1 MKKLY
6 VSFIALMAAGTFH
19 AQVKSI
25 NAPRLEKKASTE
37 VGFSNV
43 AAKPVHQAKATTIWS
58 DNFSTAANWTLAST
72 GSNPEQWHIINTPTS
87 IPVSALSPFAS
98 PTAANGF
105 LFVNSDANNSGD
117 QDGTPIITTA
127 TNVGTIDC
135 SAHSVVKL
143 KYHSNFRWWH
153 DTRGVRVSGDNGATW
168 TEFLISDEVD
178 YFTPNQNSGNPEVTI
193 IDVSSIAAG
202 SSQVKVQFYYN
213 DNDYWGWYWAVDD
226 VELYVP
232 EANDLKLN
240 GIYWGSTG
248 AWLERLAYY
257 QVPTS
262 QVTEI
267 EFSGLVEN
275 IGAQDQQ
282 DAVFTANLGT
292 FTGSSAAT
300 PVLVGNVDTLACT
313 TAFTPGSATA
323 TLSLTGNVTMGN
335 NDGDATNNT
344 LANYASVAI
353 NPYVYARDNG
363 TALSGS
369 FNSGFGFEVGN
380 IFDIFAN
387 TTIGGGSVF
396 ISSSAE
402 AGAEIYLKLYSIDP
416 ATGEFVYVDESG
428 AYVLQN
434 ADLGAELTLSL
445 LGGNYPLNAGE
456 SYLLVAGSNGDGG
469 ATNDLVVGTAGPAPA
484 QTCYYYDM
492 TDQTWYYTTSQPMVR
507 MNFDPALGVKEVAN
521 TFGLEVAPNPAADA
535 TSVTFTVKNTSDAL
549 INVVDMAGKVV
560 ATQTLSGVNG
570 TQAVEINTSALNSGM
585 YTVNV
590 TANGTSVS
598 KKLAIRK

>member
-6 VSFIALMAAGTFH
+6 VSFLAVMAAGTFH

-25 NAPRLEKKASTE
+25 NAPRLDKRTSFE
-37 VGFSNV
+37 VGSNV
-43 AAKPVHQAKATTIWS
+43 AHKPSAEAKATTIWS
-58 DNFSTAANWTLAST
+58 DDFSTAANWEVAST
-72 GSNPEQWHIINTPTS
+72 GSNSEQWNFINTPNS

-105 LFVNSDANNSGD
+105 LFVNSYANNSGD
-117 QDGTPIITTA
+117 FDGTPIITTA

-143 KYHSNFRWWH
+143 KYNHNFRWWH
-153 DTRGVRVSGDNGATW
+153 DTRGVRVSGDNGANW

-178 YFTPNQNSGNPEVTI
+178 YFTPNQNSANPEVTI

-202 SSQVKVQFYYN
+202 SDQVKIQFYYN

-232 EANDLKLN
+232 EANDLQLN
-240 GIYWGSTG
+240 SIYWGSTG
-248 AWLERLAYY
+248 FWAERLAYY
-257 QVPTS
+257 QIPAS

-282 DAVFTANLGT
+282 DAVFTATAGT
-292 FTGSSAAT
+292 YTGSSAAT
-300 PVLVGNVDTLACT
+300 PVLVGSVDTLTCST
-313 TAFTPGSATA
+313 SFTPGTATA
-323 TLSLTGNVTMGN
+323 TLSLSGEVTLGNV
-335 NDGDATNNT
+335 DGDPSNN
-344 LANYASVAI
+344 AISNYASIAI

-363 TALSGS
+363 TAINGS
-369 FNSGFGFEVGN
+369 FNGGMGFEVGN

-387 TTIGGGSVF
+387 TTIGGGSVY
-396 ISSSAE
+396 INGVAE
-402 AGAEIYLKLYSIDP
+402 VGAEMYLKLYSIDP
-416 ATGEFVYVDESG
+416 ATGDFLYVDETG
-428 AYVLQN
+428 PYVLT
-434 ADLGAELTLSL
+434 ASDLDAEVTLSF

-492 TDQTWYYTTSQPMVR
+492 TDLTWYYTTSQPMVR
-507 MNFDPALGVKEVAN
+507 MNFDPALGIKEANN
-521 TFGLEVAPNPAADA
+521 TFGLEVAPNPATEA
-535 TSVTFTVKNTSDAL
+535 TSVTFTVKNTSDAI
-549 INVVDMAGKVV
+549 INVIDMTGKVV
-560 ATQTLSGVNG
+560 ATQILSGVNG
-570 TQAVEINTSALNSGM
+570 TQAVEINTASLMSGM

-598 KKLAIRK
+598 KKLAVRK

>member
-6 VSFIALMAAGTFH
+6 VSFLAVMAAGTFH
-19 AQVKSI
+19 AQVKSV
-25 NAPRLEKKASTE
+25 NAPRLDKKTSFE
-37 VGFSNV
+37 VGSSV
-43 AAKPVHQAKATTIWS
+43 AQKPSAEAKATIIWS
-58 DNFSTAANWTLAST
+58 DNFSTAANWTIAST
-72 GSNPEQWHIINTPTS
+72 GSNPEQWNIINTPNA

-105 LFVNSDANNSGD
+105 LFVNSDANNTGD
-117 QDGTPIITTA
+117 MDGTPIITTA

-143 KYHSNFRWWH
+143 KYNHNFRWWH

-178 YFTPNQNSGNPEVTI
+178 YFTPNQNSANPEVTI

-202 SSQVKVQFYYN
+202 SSQVKVQFYYD

-240 GIYWGSTG
+240 GVLWGSTG
-248 AWLERLAYY
+248 FWAERLSYY

-262 QVTEI
+262 QITAI

-275 IGAQDQQ
+275 IGAQNQTG
-282 DAVFTANLGT
+282 AIFTLT
-292 FTGSSAAT
+292 TGAFSSASSPL
-300 PVLVGNVDTLACT
+300 PVNVGSIDTLNCT
-313 TAFTPGSATA
+313 T
-323 TLSLTGNVTMGN
+323 SLTPPTTIMNHALSGAVTMALV
-335 NDGDATNNT
+335 DGDASNNALNNFAT
-344 LANYASVAI
+344 VAV
-353 NPYVYARDNG
+353 NQYVYSRDNG
-363 TALSGS
+363 TALNGS
-369 FNSGFGFEVGN
+369 FNGGMGFEVGN

-387 TTIGGGSVF
+387 TTIGGGSVY
-396 ISSSAE
+396 INGAAE
-402 AGAEIYLKLYSIDP
+402 VGTEMYLKLYSIDP
-416 ATGEFVYVDESG
+416 ATGDFLYVDETG
-428 AYVLQN
+428 PYVLTTN
-434 ADLGAELTLSL
+434 DIDAEVTLSF

-469 ATNDLVVGTAGPAPA
+469 ATNDLVVGTAGPAA
-484 QTCYYYDM
+484 VQTCYYYDM
-492 TDQTWYYTTSQPMVR
+492 TDLTWYYTTSQPMVR
-507 MNFDPALGVKEVAN
+507 MNFDPALGMKDAAN
-521 TFGLEVAPNPAADA
+521 NFGLEVAPNPATDA
-535 TSVTFTVKNTSDAL
+535 TNVTFNVKNTSDVI
-549 INVVDMAGKVV
+549 INVIDMAGKVV

-590 TANGTSVS
+590 NANGTSVS
-598 KKLAIRK
+598 KKLAVRK

>member
-6 VSFIALMAAGTFH
+6 VSFLAVMAAGTFH

-25 NAPRLEKKASTE
+25 NAPRLDQRTSFE
-37 VGFSNV
+37 VGSSV
-43 AAKPVHQAKATTIWS
+43 AHKPLATAKVTTIWS
-58 DNFSTAANWTLAST
+58 DNFSSAANWTIGST
-72 GSNPEQWHIINTPTS
+72 GSNPEQWHIINTPSS

-105 LFVNSDANNSGD
+105 LFVNSDANNTND
-117 QDGTPIITTA
+117 FDGTPIITTA

-143 KYHSNFRWWH
+143 KYHHNFRWWH

-168 TEFLISDEVD
+168 HEYEMSNETD
-178 YFTPNQNSGNPEVTI
+178 YSTPNQNSGNPEVTV
-193 IDVSSIAAG
+193 IDVSQWCAG
-202 SSQVKVQFYYN
+202 SSQVKVQFYYD

-240 GIYWGSTG
+240 SIYWGSTG
-248 AWLERLAYY
+248 FWAERLAYY
-257 QVPTS
+257 QVPAS

-275 IGAQDQQ
+275 IGALDQQ
-282 DAVFTANLGT
+282 DAVFTATAGA
-292 FTGSSAAT
+292 FSGSSATT

-313 TAFTPGSATA
+313 TTLTPGTATA
-323 TLSLTGNVTMGN
+323 TISVSGSVTMGN
-335 NDGDATNNT
+335 NDGDASNNT
-344 LANYASVAI
+344 LSNYASVAI

-363 TALSGS
+363 TATNGS
-369 FNSGFGFEVGN
+369 FNGGMGFEVGN

-387 TTIGGGSVF
+387 TTIGGGSVYVNGA
-396 ISSSAE
+396 AE
-402 AGAEIYLKLYSIDP
+402 IGAEIYLKLYSIDP
-416 ATGEFVYVDESG
+416 ATGDFLYVDETG
-428 AYVLQN
+428 PYVLTSN
-434 ADLGAELTLSL
+434 DIDAEVTLSF

-484 QTCYYYDM
+484 QTCFYYDM
-492 TDQTWYYTTSQPMVR
+492 TDLTWYYTTSQPMVR
-507 MNFDPALGVKEVAN
+507 MNFDPALGIKETSNA
-521 TFGLEVAPNPAADA
+521 FGLEVAPNPAADA
-535 TSVTFTVKNTSDAL
+535 TSVTFTMKNTSDAI
-549 INVVDMAGKVV
+549 INVIDMAGKVV
-560 ATQTLSGVNG
+560 ATQSLSGVNG
-570 TQAVEINTSALNSGM
+570 TQVVEINTSALNSGM
-585 YTVNV
+585 YTVTV
-590 TANGTSVS
+590 AANGTTVS

>member
-6 VSFIALMAAGTFH
+6 VSFLAVMAAGTFH
-19 AQVKSI
+19 AQVKSV
-25 NAPRLEKKASTE
+25 NAPRLDKKTSIE
-37 VGFSNV
+37 VGSSV
-43 AAKPVHQAKATTIWS
+43 AQKPSVQAKATTIWS
-58 DNFSTAANWTLAST
+58 DDFSTAANWAIAST
-72 GSNPEQWHIINTPTS
+72 GSNQEQWNIINTPTS

-117 QDGTPIITTA
+117 MDGTPIITTA
-127 TNVGTIDC
+127 TTVNAIDC
-135 SAHSVVKL
+135 SAHSVVKI
-143 KYHSNFRWWH
+143 KYNHNFRWWH

-178 YFTPNQNSGNPEVTI
+178 YFTPNQNSDNPEVTI

-240 GIYWGSTG
+240 GVLWGSTG
-248 AWLERLAYY
+248 YWAERLAYY

-262 QVTEI
+262 QITEI

-275 IGAQDQQ
+275 IGAQNQTGAIFTTTTGAFSSSSTGQ
-282 DAVFTANLGT
+282 AVNV
-292 FTGSSAAT
+292 GSI
-300 PVLVGNVDTLACT
+300 DTLNCT
-313 TAFTPGSATA
+313 T
-323 TLSLTGNVTMGN
+323 SLTPPTTIMNHVLSGAVTMDLV
-335 NDGDATNNT
+335 DGDATNNT
-344 LANYASVAI
+344 LNNFATIAVNQF
-353 NPYVYARDNG
+353 VYSRDNG
-363 TALSGS
+363 TALNGS
-369 FNSGFGFEVGN
+369 FNGGMGFEVGN

-387 TTIGGGSVF
+387 TTIGGGSVY
-396 ISSSAE
+396 INGAAE
-402 AGAEIYLKLYSIDP
+402 VGAEMYLKLYSIDP
-416 ATGEFVYVDESG
+416 ATGDFLYVDETG
-428 AYVLQN
+428 PYVLTAN
-434 ADLGAELTLSL
+434 DIDAEVTLSF

-456 SYLLVAGSNGDGG
+456 AYLLVAGSNGDGG
-469 ATNDLVVGTAGPAPA
+469 ATNDLVVSTAGPAA
-484 QTCYYYDM
+484 VQTCYYYDM
-492 TDQTWYYTTSQPMVR
+492 TDLTWYYTTSQPMVR
-507 MNFDPALGVKEVAN
+507 MNFDPALGMKETAN
-521 TFGLEVAPNPAADA
+521 NFGLEVAPNPATDA
-535 TSVTFTVKNTSDAL
+535 TNVTFNVKNTSDVI
-549 INVVDMAGKVV
+549 INVIDMAGKVV

-590 TANGTSVS
+590 NANGTAVS
-598 KKLAIRK
+598 KKLAVRK

>member
-6 VSFIALMAAGTFH
+6 VSFLAVLAAGTFH

-25 NAPRLEKKASTE
+25 NAPRLDQRTSFE
-37 VGFSNV
+37 VGSSV
-43 AAKPVHQAKATTIWS
+43 AHKPLATAKVTTIWS
-58 DNFSTAANWTLAST
+58 DNFSSAANWTIGST
-72 GSNPEQWHIINTPTS
+72 GSNPEQWHIINTPSS

-105 LFVNSDANNSGD
+105 LFVNSDANNTGD
-117 QDGTPIITTA
+117 FDGTPIITTA

-143 KYHSNFRWWH
+143 KYHHNFRWWH

-168 TEFLISDEVD
+168 HEYEMSNETD
-178 YFTPNQNSGNPEVTI
+178 YSTPNQNSGNPEVTV
-193 IDVSSIAAG
+193 IDVSQWCAG
-202 SSQVKVQFYYN
+202 SSQVKVQFYYD

-240 GIYWGSTG
+240 SIYWGSTG
-248 AWLERLAYY
+248 FWAERLAYY
-257 QVPTS
+257 QVPAS

-275 IGAQDQQ
+275 IGALDQQ
-282 DAVFTANLGT
+282 DAVFTATAGA
-292 FTGSSAAT
+292 FSGSSAAT

-313 TAFTPGSATA
+313 TTLTPGTATA
-323 TLSLTGNVTMGN
+323 TISVSGSVTMGN
-335 NDGDATNNT
+335 NDGDASNNT
-344 LANYASVAI
+344 LSNYASVAI
-353 NPYVYARDNG
+353 NPYVYSRDNG
-363 TALSGS
+363 TSTNGS
-369 FNSGFGFEVGN
+369 FNGGMGFEVGN

-387 TTIGGGSVF
+387 TTIGGGSVYVNGA
-396 ISSSAE
+396 AE
-402 AGAEIYLKLYSIDP
+402 IGAEIYLKLYSIDP
-416 ATGEFVYVDESG
+416 ATGDFLYVDETG
-428 AYVLQN
+428 PYVLTSN
-434 ADLGAELTLSL
+434 DIDAEVTLSF

-484 QTCYYYDM
+484 QTCFYYDM
-492 TDQTWYYTTSQPMVR
+492 TDLTWYYTTSQPMVR
-507 MNFDPALGVKEVAN
+507 MNFDPALGIKETSN
-521 TFGLEVAPNPAADA
+521 SFGLEVAPNPAADA
-535 TSVTFTVKNTSDAL
+535 TSVTFTMKNTSDAM
-549 INVVDMAGKVV
+549 INVMDMAGKVV
-560 ATQTLSGVNG
+560 ATQSLSGVNG
-570 TQAVEINTSALNSGM
+570 TQVVEINTSALNSGM
-585 YTVNV
+585 YTVTV
-590 TANGTSVS
+590 AANGTTVS

>member
-6 VSFIALMAAGTFH
+6 VSFIAIMAAGTFH

-25 NAPRLEKKASTE
+25 NAPRLEKKASIE
-37 VGFSNV
+37 VGSTTAAHKPTNV
-43 AAKPVHQAKATTIWS
+43 AKATTIWS
-58 DNFSTAANWTLAST
+58 DNFSTAANWSIGST

-87 IPVSALSPFAS
+87 IPVSVLSPFAS

-105 LFVNSDANNSGD
+105 LFVNSDANNTGD
-117 QDGTPIITTA
+117 MDGTPIITTA
-127 TNVGTIDC
+127 TTVNSIDC

-143 KYHSNFRWWH
+143 KYNHNFRWWH

-178 YFTPNQNSGNPEVTI
+178 YFTPNQNSANPEVTI

-248 AWLERLAYY
+248 FWADRLAYY
-257 QVPTS
+257 QVPAS
-262 QVTEI
+262 QVTAI
-267 EFSGLVEN
+267 DFSGIVEN

-282 DAVFTANLGT
+282 DAVFTATVGA
-292 FTGSSAAT
+292 FSSASAAT
-300 PVLVGNVDTLACT
+300 PVLVGNTDTLACN
-313 TAFTPGSATA
+313 ASFTPGSATA
-323 TLSLTGNVTMGN
+323 TLSLSGAVTMGN
-335 NDGDATNNT
+335 NDGDATNNA
-344 LANYASVAI
+344 LANFASIAI
-353 NPYVYARDNG
+353 NPYVYSRDNG

-369 FNSGFGFEVGN
+369 FNQGMGFEVGN

-387 TTIGGGSVF
+387 TTIGGGSVY
-396 ISSSAE
+396 IGNAAE
-402 AGAEIYLKLYSIDP
+402 VGAEMYLKLYSIDP
-416 ATGEFVYVDESG
+416 ATGDFVYVDETG
-428 AYVLQN
+428 PYVLTTN
-434 ADLGAELTLSL
+434 DIDAEVTLSF
-445 LGGNYPLNAGE
+445 LGGSYPLNAGE
-456 SYLLVAGSNGDGG
+456 AYLLVAGSNGDGG
-469 ATNDLVVGTAGPAPA
+469 ATNDLVVGTAGPAPV

-492 TDQTWYYTTSQPMVR
+492 TDLTWYYTTSQPMVR
-507 MNFDPALGVKEVAN
+507 MNFDPALGMKEANN

-535 TSVTFTVKNTSDAL
+535 TTVTFTVKNTSDAS
-549 INVVDMAGKVV
+549 ISVIDMAGKIV

-590 TANGTSVS
+590 TANGTAVS
-598 KKLAIRK
+598 QKLAVRK

>member
-6 VSFIALMAAGTFH
+6 VSFLAVMAAGTFH
-19 AQVKSI
+19 AQVKSV
-25 NAPRLEKKASTE
+25 NAPRLDKKASFE
-37 VGFSNV
+37 VGSSV
-43 AAKPVHQAKATTIWS
+43 AHKPSAEAKATTIWS
-58 DNFSTAANWTLAST
+58 DNFSTAANWTLGST
-72 GSNPEQWHIINTPTS
+72 GSNAEQWHIINTPTS

-117 QDGTPIITTA
+117 MDGTPIITTA

-143 KYHSNFRWWH
+143 KYNHNFRWWH

-168 TEFLISDEVD
+168 HEYLISDEVD
-178 YFTPNQNSGNPEVTI
+178 YFTPNQNSANPEVTI
-193 IDVSSIAAG
+193 IDVSQWCAG

-232 EANDLKLN
+232 EANDLELN
-240 GIYWGSTG
+240 GIFWGSTG
-248 AWLERLAYY
+248 FWAERLAYY

-267 EFSGLVEN
+267 EFSGVVEN

-282 DAVFTANLGT
+282 DAVFTATAGT
-292 FTGSSAAT
+292 FSSSSAAT
-300 PVLVGNVDTLACT
+300 PVLVGNIDTLACA
-313 TAFTPGSATA
+313 TAFTPGTANA
-323 TLSLTGNVTMGN
+323 TLSLSGTVTIGNTE
-335 NDGDATNNT
+335 GDPSNNT
-344 LANYASVAI
+344 LANFASVAI

-363 TALSGS
+363 TALNGS
-369 FNSGFGFEVGN
+369 FNGGMGFEVGN

-387 TTIGGGSVF
+387 TTIGGGSVY
-396 ISSSAE
+396 INSAAE
-402 AGAEIYLKLYSIDP
+402 VGAEMYLKLYSIDP
-416 ATGEFVYVDESG
+416 ATGDFLYVDETG
-428 AYVLQN
+428 PYVLTAN
-434 ADLGAELTLSL
+434 DIDAEVTLSF

-456 SYLLVAGSNGDGG
+456 AYLLVAGSNGDGG
-469 ATNDLVVGTAGPAPA
+469 ATNDLVVGTAGPAA
-484 QTCYYYDM
+484 VQTCYYYDM
-492 TDQTWYYTTSQPMVR
+492 TDLTWYYTTSQPMVR
-507 MNFDPALGVKEVAN
+507 MNFDPALGMNEAAN
-521 TFGLEVAPNPAADA
+521 NFGLEVAPNPATDA
-535 TSVTFTVKNTSDAL
+535 TNVTFNVKNTSDVI
-549 INVVDMAGKVV
+549 INVIDMAGKVV

-590 TANGTSVS
+590 NANGTAVS
-598 KKLAIRK
+598 KKLAVRK

>member
-6 VSFIALMAAGTFH
+6 VSFLAVMAAGTFH

-25 NAPRLEKKASTE
+25 NAPRLDKRTSFE
-37 VGFSNV
+37 VGSNV
-43 AAKPVHQAKATTIWS
+43 AHKPSAEAKATTIWS
-58 DNFSTAANWTLAST
+58 GDFSTAANWEVAST
-72 GSNPEQWHIINTPTS
+72 GSNSEQWNFINTPNS

-117 QDGTPIITTA
+117 FDGTPIITTA

-143 KYHSNFRWWH
+143 KYNHNFRWWH
-153 DTRGVRVSGDNGATW
+153 DTRGVRVSGDNGANW

-178 YFTPNQNSGNPEVTI
+178 YFTPNQNSANPEVTI

-202 SSQVKVQFYYN
+202 SDQVKIQFYYN

-232 EANDLKLN
+232 EANDLQLN
-240 GIYWGSTG
+240 SIYWGSTG
-248 AWLERLAYY
+248 FWAERLAYY
-257 QVPTS
+257 QIPAS

-282 DAVFTANLGT
+282 DAVFTATAGT
-292 FTGSSAAT
+292 YTGSSAAT
-300 PVLVGNVDTLACT
+300 PVLVGSVDTLTCST
-313 TAFTPGSATA
+313 SFTPGTATA
-323 TLSLTGNVTMGN
+323 TLSLSGEVTLGNV
-335 NDGDATNNT
+335 DGDPSNN
-344 LANYASVAI
+344 AISNYASIAI

-363 TALSGS
+363 TAINGS
-369 FNSGFGFEVGN
+369 FNGGMGFEVGN

-387 TTIGGGSVF
+387 TTIGGGSVY
-396 ISSSAE
+396 INGVAE
-402 AGAEIYLKLYSIDP
+402 VGAEMYLKLYSIDP
-416 ATGEFVYVDESG
+416 ATGDFLYVDETG
-428 AYVLQN
+428 PYVLT
-434 ADLGAELTLSL
+434 ASDLDAEVTLSF

-492 TDQTWYYTTSQPMVR
+492 TDLTWYYTTSQPMVR
-507 MNFDPALGVKEVAN
+507 MNFDPALGIKEANN
-521 TFGLEVAPNPAADA
+521 TFGLEVAPNPATEA
-535 TSVTFTVKNTSDAL
+535 TSVTFTVKNTSDAI
-549 INVVDMAGKVV
+549 INVIDMTGKVV
-560 ATQTLSGVNG
+560 ATQILSGVNG
-570 TQAVEINTSALNSGM
+570 TQAVEINTASLMSGM

-598 KKLAIRK
+598 KKLAVRK

>member
-6 VSFIALMAAGTFH
+6 VSFLAVLATGTFH

-25 NAPRLEKKASTE
+25 NAPRLDQRTSFE
-37 VGFSNV
+37 VGSSV
-43 AAKPVHQAKATTIWS
+43 AHKPLATAKVTTIWS
-58 DNFSTAANWTLAST
+58 DNFSSAANWTIGST
-72 GSNPEQWHIINTPTS
+72 GSNPEQWHIINTPSS

-105 LFVNSDANNSGD
+105 LFVNSDANNTGD
-117 QDGTPIITTA
+117 FDGTPIITTA

-143 KYHSNFRWWH
+143 KYHHNFRWWH

-168 TEFLISDEVD
+168 HEYEMSNETD
-178 YFTPNQNSGNPEVTI
+178 YSTPNQNSGNPEVTV
-193 IDVSSIAAG
+193 IDVSQWCAG
-202 SSQVKVQFYYN
+202 SSQVKVQFYYD

-240 GIYWGSTG
+240 SIYWGSTG
-248 AWLERLAYY
+248 FWAERLAYY
-257 QVPTS
+257 QVPAS

-275 IGAQDQQ
+275 IGALDQQ
-282 DAVFTANLGT
+282 DAVFTATAGA
-292 FTGSSAAT
+292 FSGSSAAT

-313 TAFTPGSATA
+313 TTLTPGTATA
-323 TLSLTGNVTMGN
+323 TISVSGSVTMGN
-335 NDGDATNNT
+335 NDGDASNNT
-344 LANYASVAI
+344 LSNYASVAI
-353 NPYVYARDNG
+353 NPYVYSRDNG
-363 TALSGS
+363 TATNGS
-369 FNSGFGFEVGN
+369 FNGGMGFEVGN

-387 TTIGGGSVF
+387 TTIGGGSVYVNGA
-396 ISSSAE
+396 AE
-402 AGAEIYLKLYSIDP
+402 IGAEIYLKLYSIDP
-416 ATGEFVYVDESG
+416 ATGDFLYVDETG
-428 AYVLQN
+428 PYVLTSN
-434 ADLGAELTLSL
+434 DIDAEVTLSF

-484 QTCYYYDM
+484 QTCFYYDM
-492 TDQTWYYTTSQPMVR
+492 TDLTWYYTTSQPMVR
-507 MNFDPALGVKEVAN
+507 MNFDPALGIKETSN
-521 TFGLEVAPNPAADA
+521 SFGLEVAPNPAADA
-535 TSVTFTVKNTSDAL
+535 TSVTFTMKNTSDAM
-549 INVVDMAGKVV
+549 INVIDMAGKVV
-560 ATQTLSGVNG
+560 ATQSLSGVNG
-570 TQAVEINTSALNSGM
+570 TQVVEINTSALNSGM
-585 YTVNV
+585 YTVTV
-590 TANGTSVS
+590 AANGTTVS

>member
-6 VSFIALMAAGTFH
+6 VSFLAVMAAGTFH

-25 NAPRLEKKASTE
+25 NAPRLDKRTSFE
-37 VGFSNV
+37 VGSNV
-43 AAKPVHQAKATTIWS
+43 AHKPLAEAKATTIWS
-58 DNFSTAANWTLAST
+58 DDFSTAANWEVAST
-72 GSNPEQWHIINTPTS
+72 GSNSEQWNFINTPNS

-117 QDGTPIITTA
+117 FDGTPIITTA

-143 KYHSNFRWWH
+143 KYNHNFRWWH
-153 DTRGVRVSGDNGATW
+153 DTRGVRVSGDNGANW

-178 YFTPNQNSGNPEVTI
+178 YFTPNQNSANPEVTI

-202 SSQVKVQFYYN
+202 SDQVKIQFYYN

-232 EANDLKLN
+232 EANDLQLN
-240 GIYWGSTG
+240 SIYWGSTG
-248 AWLERLAYY
+248 FWAERLAYY
-257 QVPTS
+257 QIPAS

-282 DAVFTANLGT
+282 DAVFTATAGT
-292 FTGSSAAT
+292 YTGSSAAT
-300 PVLVGNVDTLACT
+300 PVLVGSVDTLACAT
-313 TAFTPGSATA
+313 SFTPGTATA
-323 TLSLTGNVTMGN
+323 TLSLSGEVTLGNV
-335 NDGDATNNT
+335 DGDPSNN
-344 LANYASVAI
+344 AISNYASIAI

-363 TALSGS
+363 TAINGS
-369 FNSGFGFEVGN
+369 FNGGMGFEVGN

-387 TTIGGGSVF
+387 TTIGGGSVY
-396 ISSSAE
+396 INGAAE
-402 AGAEIYLKLYSIDP
+402 VGAEMYLKLYSIDP
-416 ATGEFVYVDESG
+416 ATGDFLYVDETG
-428 AYVLQN
+428 PYVLT
-434 ADLGAELTLSL
+434 ASDLDAEVTLSF

-492 TDQTWYYTTSQPMVR
+492 TDLTWYYTTSQPMVR
-507 MNFDPALGVKEVAN
+507 MNFDPALGIKEANN
-521 TFGLEVAPNPAADA
+521 TFGLEVAPNPATEA
-535 TSVTFTVKNTSDAL
+535 TSVTFTVKNTSDAI
-549 INVVDMAGKVV
+549 INVIDMTGKVV
-560 ATQTLSGVNG
+560 ATQILSGVNG
-570 TQAVEINTSALNSGM
+570 TQAVEINTASLMSGM

-598 KKLAIRK
+598 KKLAVRK